1 MPMEIV
7 EMTEE
12 QKAERVAE
20 LITADARCIFQIVK
34 AVVDAG
40 WEITTVD
47 QGPDQI
53 WIQVKRG
60 GIEWNSDGS

>member
-12 QKAERVAE
+12 QKAEKVAA
-20 LITADARCIFQIVK
+20 LINAEAKCIYQIVQ

-40 WEITTVD
+40 WEITTSLLSDGEVYVK
-47 QGPDQI
+47 
-53 WIQVKRG
+53 VKRG
-60 GIEWNSDGS
+60 GIEWNSDAE